1 MTTEKKKGTKP
12 LHEADEATKD
22 TAPLRHAGKTGAD
35 EMVTLPLKDY
45 AAQLKEIDD
54 LKEQAQT
61 SLDGW
66 QRERADFINYRNRV
80 EREQSQKKQDLAVEV
95 IKKYLAVSDDINR
108 ALKSRPTEGDAA
120 HWAEG
125 IELIRRKLAN
135 ILDCEGMTTI
145 DAEGKQFDPNFHEAI
160 SHEESDSHE
169 SGEIIEVVQQGYM
182 LGDRVIRPA
191 LVRVAK

>member
-12 LHEADEATKD
+12 LHETQVIAKD
-22 TAPLRHAGKTGAD
+22 TAPLKQAGKTEAD

-108 ALKSRPTEGDAA
+108 ALKSRPTEGEAA

-135 ILDCEGMTTI
+135 ILDCEGLTPI
-145 DAEGKQFDPNFHEAI
+145 DAEGKQFDPNLHEAI
-160 SHEESDSHE
+160 SHEDGDGHE

>member
-12 LHEADEATKD
+12 LHEVDEATKD

-135 ILDCEGMTTI
+135 ILDCEGMTPI